1 MERFNKAHKKGGSF
15 YLVLGLC
22 VVAMGSG
29 IWAAVLT
36 SVGPEVSDLPTGERS
51 IINWENAGG
60 RTLPQQTHPDGE
72 ATQRVNIP
80 AANIPDERRTQA
92 AQPSGSTTNPPA
104 TKDTKRQP
112 YIGEFALPMGT
123 DILKDYSRGEVVKSK
138 TMGDWRLHEGVDFG
152 GAKGNDVL
160 AVQAGKVKKVY
171 MDALWGTVL
180 ELDLGNGMLVR
191 YCGLQEGSTPERGSA
206 VKQSAVIGRLGIIP
220 IEEADTPHL
229 HLEIT
234 VNGKIVDP
242 LQAMN
247 RVGEE
252 E

>member
-1 MERFNKAHKKGGSF
+1 MDRFNKVRKNGRSF

-29 IWAAVLT
+29 LWAAVLT
-36 SVGPEVSDLPTGERS
+36 STGPDISQTPTGERS
-51 IINWENAGG
+51 TIDWENAGG
-60 RTLPQQTHPDGE
+60 RTMPQQTQPSGE

-80 AANIPDERRTQA
+80 ATNIPDERGTQTT
-92 AQPSGSTTNPPA
+92 QPSGATTNPPT
-104 TKDTKRQP
+104 TKDAKRQP
-112 YIGEFALPMGT
+112 YTGEFALPMGT

-138 TMGDWRLHEGVDFG
+138 TMGDWRPHEGVDFG

-160 AVQAGKVKKVY
+160 AIQAGKVKNVY
-171 MDALWGTVL
+171 TDALWGTVL
-180 ELDLGNGMLVR
+180 ELDLGNGMLAR
-191 YCGLQEGSTPERGSA
+191 YCGLQEGSTPEKGST
-206 VKQSAVIGRLGIIP
+206 VKQSAVIGRLGSIP

-229 HLEIT
+229 HLEVM
-234 VNGKIVDP
+234 VNGKIADP